1 MMATGRVIGRL
12 SQRSLLIFELHKGE
26 SKTVAVGK
34 SLQCFENSQNVKV
47 SKICSCSDGADFGL
61 GPGAE
66 CTRSDPS
73 RHGLNGLTC
82 LNCLNIAS
90 SELP

>member
-34 SLQCFENSQNVKV
+34 SLQCFENIKTWKYPKV
-47 SKICSCSDGADFGL
+47 CSCTTERPL
-61 GPGAE
+61 GSVPE
-66 CTRSDPS
+66 PNVLDPI
-73 RHGLNGLTC
+73 HPDTV
-82 LNCLNIAS
+82 
-90 SELP
+90 